1 MFGSEEFVA
10 KIYLKSTYLYAKFWR
25 EFFLGNRIFGGNK
38 IFVGKN
44 IFGDWRAVCLA
55 VKSLWPASEY
65 KHFGPCSMRMRMMRM
80 MMRSSTKRRMIMMM
94 MRMRMVMRRM
104 MKSLWPASEYKHFV
118 APDAM

>member
-55 VKSLWPASEY
+55 VKSLWPASGKNAFEE
-65 KHFGPCSMRMRMMRM
+65 H
-80 MMRSSTKRRMIMMM
+80 I
-94 MRMRMVMRRM
+94 
-104 MKSLWPASEYKHFV
+104 FV
-118 APDAM
+118 LKILEGIFF